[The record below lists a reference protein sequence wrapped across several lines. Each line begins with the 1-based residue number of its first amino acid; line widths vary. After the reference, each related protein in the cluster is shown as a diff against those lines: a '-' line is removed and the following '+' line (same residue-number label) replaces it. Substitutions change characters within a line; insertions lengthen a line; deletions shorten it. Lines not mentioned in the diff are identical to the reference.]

1 MSEQKRMAR
10 RNRRHLRRRLVA
22 EGLSLGKGSAVALA
36 LGLGLTAGAPAEAAI
51 IYTPLNQTFDNS
63 SLDFLNYLGSP
74 QFTLS
79 HYGYAFYGWARVYGA
94 SSSHNAAVN
103 SYGNATVLAKG
114 QRINVNLTWG
124 NSYYGTY
131 LGGNY
136 SYNKYGDWPGKT
148 GYLGL
153 SFDPG
158 DGTHYAWA
166 KLTMPE
172 DAGYLTIDGYAYET
186 QIDTP
191 IDAGQTP
198 LPSSLVLLASGAL
211 GLLGFRRLQR
221 RK

>member
-10 RNRRHLRRRLVA
+10 RNRRHPRRSVA

-74 QFTLS
+74 QFRLY
-79 HYGYAFYGWARVYGA
+79 HYGSAFYGGAWVYGA
-94 SSSHNAAVN
+94 SSSHKAAVN
-103 SYGNATVLAKG
+103 LYGYAAVLAKG
-114 QRINVNLTWG
+114 QKINGNLTWG

-131 LGGNY
+131 LGGNFN
-136 SYNKYGDWPGKT
+136 YNKYGDWPEST

-153 SFDPG
+153 SFDQA

-172 DAGYLTIDGYAYET
+172 DASYLTIDGYAYET
-186 QIDTP
+186 QADMP

-198 LPSSLVLLASGAL
+198 APSSLLLLASGAL